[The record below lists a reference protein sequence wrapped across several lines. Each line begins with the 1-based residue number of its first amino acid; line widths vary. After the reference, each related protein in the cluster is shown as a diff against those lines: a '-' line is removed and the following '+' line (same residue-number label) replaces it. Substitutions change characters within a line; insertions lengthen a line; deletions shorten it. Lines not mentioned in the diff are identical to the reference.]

1 MRQAL
6 EFGENVGKVAY
17 ESVAYYL
24 VRFAQVTLGA
34 FIALFVSLG
43 IIKLGSWTG
52 FNFISVAGVLL
63 GMSVILFW
71 MGVAIPLLVIVQVAA
86 KYKPLAN
93 VLRAMAIVLVYG
105 MCLAFYVYISHLA
118 VVSPILL
125 NILIFAVVI
134 AATTTIFFQE
144 RNSFTQK
151 PFIATAAITI
161 FIVPPMVFMPKI
173 VSEKIFP
180 KASAVMS
187 DTALEVFGVTA
198 REVNVVVC
206 SDGRHLCKYGP
217 DMGNR
222 LKLYN
227 PNTGKNLYWYGKC
240 DGAYRLFDNPGQNPY
255 CPEELK
261 PFSYDLED
269 DIIKELKA
277 SVIPE
282 PEAKSKEPAPEPTV
296 EAENIPIS
304 EKSDI
309 APPLFTYPE
318 QSVTEFVSV
327 EKGVEFSVSPA
338 ADIYSFD
345 ARVGDRI
352 PASLAKRI
360 SLKNGKAFSAN
371 TPVVISIREN
381 SLEKQEVVLALSLDE
396 IGSSRLSPVIK
407 KFETDGDSLK
417 TGFWRG
423 LAGAVGGAVIGGM
436 IAGKKGAAIG
446 IIIGGS
452 SGILVARHSA
462 TNRKFIVIKSGSQIK
477 FKS

>member
-1 MRQAL
+1 MAPVYA
-6 EFGENVGKVAY
+6 EEAT
-17 ESVAYYL
+17 ES
-24 VRFAQVTLGA
+24 
-34 FIALFVSLG
+34 
-43 IIKLGSWTG
+43 
-52 FNFISVAGVLL
+52 
-63 GMSVILFW
+63 
-71 MGVAIPLLVIVQVAA
+71 
-86 KYKPLAN
+86 
-93 VLRAMAIVLVYG
+93 AIV
-105 MCLAFYVYISHLA
+105 
-118 VVSPILL
+118 
-125 NILIFAVVI
+125 
-134 AATTTIFFQE
+134 
-144 RNSFTQK
+144 
-151 PFIATAAITI
+151 
-161 FIVPPMVFMPKI
+161 
-173 VSEKIFP
+173 
-180 KASAVMS
+180 
-187 DTALEVFGVTA
+187 EVT
-198 REVNVVVC
+198 
-206 SDGRHLCKYGP
+206 P
-217 DMGNR
+217 
-222 LKLYN
+222 
-227 PNTGKNLYWYGKC
+227 T
-240 DGAYRLFDNPGQNPY
+240 
-255 CPEELK
+255 
-261 PFSYDLED
+261 
-269 DIIKELKA
+269 
-277 SVIPE
+277 PE
-282 PEAKSKEPAPEPTV
+282 PTVEITPEITPEPTAETTPEITPEVTVTPEPTV